1 MRRPVEQR
9 LWLRRTI
16 ALFPD
21 LKTLRKCSPIRD
33 PSHNTI
39 HPPERHCE
47 SICVRHSAFLWKRGP
62 AAGSQRPVVRLS
74 SSACLWA
81 ELRATFP
88 TLTTM
93 NIRPHDRFSSEVTLT
108 PEIVAEYA
116 RAAGD
121 CNPVHFD
128 AAFAA
133 QTRYRRRIASGT
145 QTTALLLGLTAAHF
159 SKDTSMVGLE
169 YWVRFRRPVFA
180 DETIRLEWLVIR
192 VAPSPRLGGH
202 IVDLRGRIRGQ
213 DGRTAVGAK
222 GRVLVTDAL

>member
-1 MRRPVEQR
+1 
-9 LWLRRTI
+9 
-16 ALFPD
+16 
-21 LKTLRKCSPIRD
+21 
-33 PSHNTI
+33 
-39 HPPERHCE
+39 
-47 SICVRHSAFLWKRGP
+47 
-62 AAGSQRPVVRLS
+62 
-74 SSACLWA
+74 
-81 ELRATFP
+81 
-88 TLTTM
+88 M

-121 CNPVHFD
+121 FNPVHFD

-169 YWVRFRRPVFA
+169 YWVRFRRPAFA
-180 DETIRLEWLVIR
+180 DETIRLEWLVSR
-192 VAPSPRLGGH
+192 VAQTPRLGGH